1 MKSIKLLMATAI
13 LLFAFNANAQTN
25 TNITKVLNS
34 YIALKDALVKSD
46 ATSASILAKD
56 LLTSIESVNM
66 NELDGSSH
74 EQWMKVN
81 AELKEDAEHINETKE
96 IAHQR
101 DHFITLSK
109 NLFSVIKVSKVGTP
123 VFYQFCPMANKGK
136 GANWLSLE
144 NKIKNPYYGNQ
155 MLTCGRVVETI
166 Q

>member
-1 MKSIKLLMATAI
+1 MAAAI

-34 YIALKDALVKSD
+34 YIALKDALVKTD
-46 ATSASILAKD
+46 GTNASILAKD
-56 LLTSIESVNM
+56 LLSSIDAVNM
-66 NELDGSSH
+66 NELDATTH
-74 EQWMKVN
+74 TQWMKVVN
-81 AELKEDAEHINETKE
+81 ELKEDAEHINETKE
-96 IAHQR
+96 ISHQR

-109 NLFSVIKVSKVGTP
+109 NLYSVIKVSKVGTP

-155 MLTCGRVVETI
+155 MLTCGRVMETI